1 MKFSLGSYLT
11 NLIFMSDEEL
21 AEILKYSSS
30 KELYIVTWNNLLR
43 LLFCPF
49 EVTVIHNV
57 GVLISGQK
65 AMVEEVKVTHDLQ
78 TVYVIKSIAYY
89 YYHFEIELG

>member
-1 MKFSLGSYLT
+1 
-11 NLIFMSDEEL
+11 MSDEEL